1 MIPYQKK
8 YGGCRTWVDL
18 PALPE
23 RMESGPVL
31 GKKEFSELARALEE
45 IVG

>member
-31 GKKEFSELARALEE
+31 TDEEFAEIQRALEG